1 MAGSSLATFFHWLAG
16 IRSMIDFLPSIEDFL
31 LIPVI
36 TLITS
41 IPPSLPLFAEYK
53 HGGILL
59 AFFQHA
65 PRPEANL
72 KHLLVIEDKFFYHLI
87 LW

>member
-1 MAGSSLATFFHWLAG
+1 MAGSSLDTFFHWLAG

-41 IPPSLPLFAEYK
+41 IPPSLPLFA
-53 HGGILL
+53 GGILL